1 MDCLWNQSANTMF
14 VDLFPLLSM
23 ILLQAGFDLK
33 EHFKTE
39 FFAQIFSAL
48 VMVVQG
54 LAVKPSLVGNTT
66 FCRFIFFGSFISQTN
81 QVLTVTF

>member
-1 MDCLWNQSANTMF
+1 
-14 VDLFPLLSM
+14 M
-23 ILLQAGFDLK
+23 ILLRAGFDLK

-66 FCRFIFFGSFISQTN
+66 FCRCIFFWLFHITN
-81 QVLTVTF
+81 QSSSTLTCFFKLHPS